1 MAILS
6 SFQAALAAIVN
17 KPGEPVR
24 QISLL
29 QEQEF
34 ATLIAW
40 NEHFPIAEQSCIH
53 EVISV
58 QAACS
63 PAAPAVS
70 SFESDGDLCYED
82 LEDLS
87 SRLAKYLVL
96 TGVQL
101 EQAVPLCFDK
111 STWAAVSMLAV
122 LKAGGI
128 CVSLGPTSPVG
139 VLQDTLADTKASIIL
154 VAPQHVHLFRDIAVQ
169 TLTVDRNFVL
179 NLTRVQKPSSLL
191 PEVQPQNAAFIVY
204 TSGSTG
210 KPKGVVLDHSAV
222 VTSSTAH
229 GSAMGISSTSRVLQ
243 FSAYT
248 FDVSIQ
254 DIFTTWQRGGCVCII
269 SEHERLNDLTTAIN
283 SRQANFADLPPIV
296 VGLIVPSQVPC
307 LETISMG
314 GEVVPQSVNDLWWPY
329 VRVINVYGPAETC
342 INAAYTDK
350 GTDEGDHVANLG
362 RPMASWFWVVD
373 SGDSDVLV
381 PIGCVGELLIE
392 GPLLARG
399 YLNNP
404 DTTRT
409 AFITNP
415 KWSRNSPS
423 IISRPFSRRM
433 YKTGDL
439 VRLNSNGT
447 YTYIG
452 RKDRQV
458 KLHGHRIELNELEH
472 HLRRLVPSNVNV
484 AVEVVGAS
492 GGKRHARLVAFMEW
506 NSSFADQGTNDE
518 SIVLPVNDEMS
529 QVFSQLRESLHGCLQ
544 SYMQPSLFIPLR
556 RFPVTASG
564 KLDRQTLINLVEKM
578 PPSEQNRTAITNPA
592 GKRKTAPTT
601 PTQKILHALVID
613 VLALSSEVW
622 ADVGMEDSFFALGG
636 DSVHAISLAQEARKR
651 GVCIGVADALRNP
664 RIGDLAG
671 VVDARCV
678 VDRTG

>member
-1 MAILS
+1 M
-6 SFQAALAAIVN
+6 
-17 KPGEPVR
+17 
-24 QISLL
+24 L
-29 QEQEF
+29 QEQDF

-40 NEHFPIAEQSCIH
+40 NEHFPITEQSCIH
-53 EVISV
+53 EVISAQV
-58 QAACS
+58 ACS

-70 SFESDGDLCYED
+70 SFESDGDLCYEELD
-82 LEDLS
+82 DLS
-87 SRLAKYLVL
+87 SRLAKYLVFA
-96 TGVQL
+96 GVQL

-122 LKAGGI
+122 LKAGGV
-128 CVSLGPTSPVG
+128 CVSLGSASPMG
-139 VLQDTLADTKASIIL
+139 ILKDTLADTKASIIL
-154 VAPQHVHLFRDIAVQ
+154 VSPQHVHLFRDIPVQ
-169 TLTVDRNFVL
+169 TLAIDRNFVL
-179 NLTRVQKPSSLL
+179 NLTRVQEPSSLL
-191 PEVQPQNAAFIVY
+191 PESKPQNAAFIVY

-210 KPKGVVLDHSAV
+210 KPKGIVLDHSAV
-222 VTSSTAH
+222 VTSSKAH

-314 GEVVPQSVNDLWWPY
+314 GEVVPQSVNELWRPY

-350 GTDEGDHVANLG
+350 GTDEGDHIANLG

-373 SGDSDVLV
+373 SSNSDVLV
-381 PIGCVGELLIE
+381 PIGCVGELIIE

-404 DTTRT
+404 DKTRA

-415 KWSRNSPS
+415 KWSKNSPS
-423 IISRPFSRRM
+423 IIPGPFNRRM

-458 KLHGHRIELNELEH
+458 KLQGHRIELNEVEH

-484 AVEVVGAS
+484 VVEIVGAS

-506 NSSFADQGTNDE
+506 NPNFADQETNGE
-518 SIVLPVNDEMS
+518 SNILPVNDEMS
-529 QVFSQLRESLHGCLQ
+529 RVFSQLRESLQGCLP
-544 SYMQPSLFIPLR
+544 SYTQPSLFIPLHQ
-556 RFPVTASG
+556 FPLTASG
-564 KLDRQTLINLVEKM
+564 KLDRKTLINLVEKM
-578 PPSEQNRTAITNPA
+578 SPSEQNRTAITNSA
-592 GKRKTAPTT
+592 GERKTAPTT

-613 VLALSSEVW
+613 ILALSSEVGT
-622 ADVGMEDSFFALGG
+622 DVGMEDSFFALGG
-636 DSVHAISLAQEARKR
+636 DSVHAINLAQQARKR
-651 GVCIGVADALRNP
+651 GVCIGVADVFRNP
-664 RIGDLAG
+664 RIENLAG